1 MNQKKIRLPIIKDDK
16 INLTALALLLW
27 EERKTFFKTIGVFLA
42 IGLFIALFSRNEYTT
57 TVKLMP
63 ESSQSQN
70 LGALSGLASQFGFGN
85 LAGVSNGEAIPPDYY
100 PAIVGSLPF
109 MKELMSYELTTLE
122 TNEKIS
128 LFHFLSEYRRTSVFS
143 IVKKYTI
150 RLPFTI
156 LKAIK
161 GNKKQML
168 EKEGMRPVIYFSEEE
183 WKVYEILVK
192 NTSVTIDNKVGIVTI
207 EVKMPGDYLVAE
219 VADRITEML
228 VEYVKDYKT
237 EKTRNDLEF
246 IEAQL
251 SGAEKRFEKAQESLA
266 KFRDQ
271 NHGLMTEMA
280 QAAVQRLQ
288 SDYDLTFKI
297 YSAMAQKF
305 EETQI
310 LLQEQ
315 TPVVKVLEP
324 AAVPEEKSGP
334 RRAVILIV
342 SVLLGGIVAIGIL
355 YGKMYLNNF
364 RMEFKNAKDADGL

>member
-1 MNQKKIRLPIIKDDK
+1 MNQEKIELPIIKDDK
-16 INLTALALLLW
+16 INLMALALFLW
-27 EERKTFFKTIGVFLA
+27 QKRKTILITIGVFLFL
-42 IGLFIALFSRNEYTT
+42 GLFVALFSRDEYTT
-57 TVKLMP
+57 SVKLMP
-63 ESSQSQN
+63 ESNQSLS
-70 LGALSGLASQFGFGN
+70 LGALSGLASQFGFGG
-85 LAGVSNGEAIPPDYY
+85 LSSLPDGEAIPPDYY

-109 MKELMSYELTTLE
+109 MKELMNYELTTLE
-122 TNEKIS
+122 TNERIS
-128 LFHFLSEYRRTSVFS
+128 LFNYLSEYRRTSVLS
-143 IVKKYTI
+143 VVKKYTI

-161 GNKKQML
+161 GEKKRRK

-183 WKVYEILVK
+183 WKVYEMLVK
-192 NTSVTIDNKVGIVTI
+192 NISVSIDNKVGIVTI

-237 EKTRNDLEF
+237 EKTRDDLEF
-246 IEAQL
+246 IEKQFNGAQ
-251 SGAEKRFEKAQESLA
+251 KRFEKTQESLA

-271 NHGLMTEMA
+271 NHGLTTEIA

-288 SDYDLTFKI
+288 SDYDLAFKI

-342 SVLLGGIVAIGIL
+342 SVLLGGIVAVGIL

-364 RMEFKNAKDADGL
+364 RMEFKNAKDGEE